1 MAETT
6 LPPDAGLLEIAALI
20 NKQLPV
26 GAQVNFF
33 RIAHDDGRQPET
45 GIIYQYGPQR
55 ATVRSEAAITEH
67 DAAEIVTAVN
77 EWVEGMRYRGRWTED
92 PNEAA

>member
-1 MAETT
+1 MTETT
-6 LPPDAGLLEIAALI
+6 HPPDAALIELSALI

-33 RIAHDDGRQPET
+33 RIEHDDGISPGT
-45 GIIYQYGPQR
+45 GIVYQYGPQR
-55 ATVRSEAAITEH
+55 ATVRSPSVVTEH
-67 DAAEIVTAVN
+67 DAREIITAVN
-77 EWVEGMRYRGRWTED
+77 EWVAGMRYRTRWTED